1 MWAPSLTDKYC
12 IEWSYTGEIKSEI
25 PARTALFR
33 PGRHKIPG
41 RAESN
46 ARFIQCRVEQAG
58 VEGLRR
64 VCRFEERRAGG
75 SAHAHDWHNFKHF
88 IRSIIN
94 VSLTY
99 TGPWTDCDVS

>member
-1 MWAPSLTDKYC
+1 MCAPSLTDKYY
-12 IEWSYTGEIKSEI
+12 IEWSCTGEIKSEI

-64 VCRFEERRAGG
+64 VCRFEERRSGG
-75 SAHAHDWHNFKHF
+75 SAHVTGITLNISYVAY
-88 IRSIIN
+88 N
-94 VSLTY
+94 VT
-99 TGPWTDCDVS
+99 

>member
-1 MWAPSLTDKYC
+1 MCAGPSQYC
-12 IEWSYTGEIKSEI
+12 IGWSYTGEIKSEI

-64 VCRFEERRAGG
+64 VCRFEERRSGG
-75 SAHAHDWHNFKHF
+75 SAHVTGITLNISYVA
-88 IRSIIN
+88 SYN
-94 VSLTY
+94 VT
-99 TGPWTDCDVS
+99 

>member
-1 MWAPSLTDKYC
+1 MCAFSLTDKYC
-12 IEWSYTGEIKSEI
+12 IEWSCTGEIKSEI

-33 PGRHKIPG
+33 PPHEIPG

-64 VCRFEERRAGG
+64 VCRGGFEERRAGG
-75 SAHAHDWHNFKHF
+75 SAHVTGITLNISYVA
-88 IRSIIN
+88 SYN
-94 VSLTY
+94 VT
-99 TGPWTDCDVS
+99 